1 MSVSKRPIS
10 SFQELET
17 AADDSDEIHFKLN
30 GQQWLLVDDG
40 NSLTPASKTL
50 INCDLPE
57 EQQFFANTEEF
68 LTCQIG
74 GQSLADCWPQM
85 SEVAVWSVQFDSL
98 EEFVQAIKDGC
109 DIKFSL
115 AGRQYSLGQSSER
128 EVYRQLT
135 WCLEK
140 GGQMK
145 VEKFADLKQLLAFE
159 IDGQSLGKQWSAM
172 KNVDYG

>member
-10 SFQELET
+10 DFQELET
-17 AADDSDEIHFKLN
+17 AADDSDEIH
-30 GQQWLLVDDG
+30 
-40 NSLTPASKTL
+40 
-50 INCDLPE
+50 CDLPE

-128 EVYRQLT
+128 KVYRQLA
-135 WCLEK
+135 WRLEK

-159 IDGQSLGKQWSAM
+159 IAGQSLGKQWSAM

>member
-1 MSVSKRPIS
+1 MICLKS
-10 SFQELET
+10 S
-17 AADDSDEIHFKLN
+17 S
-30 GQQWLLVDDG
+30 
-40 NSLTPASKTL
+40 
-50 INCDLPE
+50 
-57 EQQFFANTEEF
+57 FFANTEEF

-115 AGRQYSLGQSSER
+115 AGRQYSLVQSSER
-128 EVYRQLT
+128 KVYRQLT
-135 WCLEK
+135 WRLEK
-140 GGQMK
+140 SGQMK

-159 IDGQSLGKQWSAM
+159 IAGQSLGKQWSAM